1 MEDFIKDYV
10 EMNIDEMKQVKE
22 TWQIHLKIFTRKLR
36 NIANIPESKENRWE
50 LKQLEAHYSFCIESI
65 KDIMAIYSNLIN
77 LAEDCDL
84 DEDFFLKEIY
94 WRLKWQRLYPFLT
107 RRAVLVKQHH
117 VSTLQHRLLI
127 KEKKCS

>member
-84 DEDFFLKEIY
+84 DEDFFLKEI
-94 WRLKWQRLYPFLT
+94 KKVQRIHKSLREENNKKT
-107 RRAVLVKQHH
+107 IQAVANKYSYSNNHKHTSLN
-117 VSTLQHRLLI
+117 I
-127 KEKKCS
+127 